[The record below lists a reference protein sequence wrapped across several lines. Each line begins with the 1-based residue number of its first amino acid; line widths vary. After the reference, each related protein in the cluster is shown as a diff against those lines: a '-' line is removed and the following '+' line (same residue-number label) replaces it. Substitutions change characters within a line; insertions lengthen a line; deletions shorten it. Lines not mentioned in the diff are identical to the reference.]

1 MTTSLILIYLIYIYI
16 YIYTYVCIYVYRQI
30 LMHSHWYLLLSLLH
44 IKINF
49 TLVFTSLIRVYKAVN
64 QVFNI
69 ILTLETWILVVIS
82 FSIVLVIIELTNLMK
97 CFALLLINLK
107 LERFLVIF
115 ILNWNIFSTH
125 CSYEIAHTNHPSQNE
140 FQSGF
145 YIKDELEYKICKDLT
160 SKHESLEV
168 LLIEIHGRNKN
179 SPTLICVAY
188 QPSSMEVEKLGW
200 LEKVLMTDI
209 YISWNGT
216 LILTGDFNMWFW
228 LI

>member
-1 MTTSLILIYLIYIYI
+1 MTTSLILIYLIYI

-107 LERFLVIF
+107 LERFFCYIHFKLEYIF
-115 ILNWNIFSTH
+115 YTLFLWNSTH
-125 CSYEIAHTNHPSQNE
+125 KPS
-140 FQSGF
+140 FT
-145 YIKDELEYKICKDLT
+145 K
-160 SKHESLEV
+160 
-168 LLIEIHGRNKN
+168 
-179 SPTLICVAY
+179 
-188 QPSSMEVEKLGW
+188 W
-200 LEKVLMTDI
+200 
-209 YISWNGT
+209 ISV
-216 LILTGDFNMWFW
+216 WFLHKRW
-228 LI
+228 TRI